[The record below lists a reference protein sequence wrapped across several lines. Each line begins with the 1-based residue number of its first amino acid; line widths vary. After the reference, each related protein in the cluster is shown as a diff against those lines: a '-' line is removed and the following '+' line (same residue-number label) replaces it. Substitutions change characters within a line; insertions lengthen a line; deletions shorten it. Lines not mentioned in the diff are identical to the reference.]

1 MAKKHNSG
9 DTIDIV
15 AREISE
21 IAVKNAHIEDRR
33 KSFITIGGCS
43 TYESGLRL
51 NEGLFQSRGHLW
63 RRPTISLVADPIE
76 KIDSRFSCLPPLFLT
91 YLVNDAKKLH
101 LQNLLETD
109 AEVLVFDITRDL
121 RSGVVALSETQFVID
136 PLEGINIL
144 EGLTPETMNQEVFD
158 KVFKGG
164 ERISFHANWARFFPL
179 WKRAFARSI
188 EILSKK
194 FSRLVLLEHYFTCK
208 VNGVPYTY
216 DFAPGAAEMANIA
229 LEKMY
234 DFARSF
240 DCVSF
245 VSLPRKL
252 FITGREAPWGGPSDT
267 HYLPEVYLLYAE
279 KTAQLLFPDRED
291 GSRAII
297 DQLFLRAAERDDLIL
312 QIQALT
318 AERDQL
324 ATDNAAFAAARDAAL
339 AERDEMRARLEGAA
353 DDTLTPRDD
362 HAPTAAENDADLV
375 EQESATIETRVIRAE
390 RDAALAEKAAA
401 VAERALALYEREA
414 MRRERDAAVVDRDRI
429 LGENAAMAAEW
440 SKEAHEKEAMRA
452 ERDKAVADAHAFA
465 ADRDRV
471 LAESAALLVE
481 RDRASGEIDEI
492 IGQLE
497 AALAHS
503 EELAAERD
511 RLRVEAEKK
520 EATTPDAAKVAAQE
534 QQRERVVRRVP
545 GRPHPQAEVEPR
557 LRGQPAQQREA
568 EQAQRRTSPPCA

>member
-1 MAKKHNSG
+1 MPA
-9 DTIDIV
+9 DT
-15 AREISE
+15 AY
-21 IAVKNAHIEDRR
+21 IEDRR
-33 KSFITIGGCS
+33 KRFITIGGCS
-43 TYESGLRL
+43 TYESGIRL

-76 KIDSRFSCLPPLFLT
+76 KIDSRFSCLPPQFLT

-362 HAPTAAENDADLV
+362 HAATAAENDADLV
-375 EQESATIETRVIRAE
+375 EQVSATIETRVIRAE

-511 RLRVEAEKK
+511 RLAAEKAALIS
-520 EATTPDAAKVAAQE
+520 ERDDARRRSLVDAQ
-534 QQRERVVRRVP
+534 
-545 GRPHPQAEVEPR
+545 
-557 LRGQPAQQREA
+557 
-568 EQAQRRTSPPCA
+568 

>member
-9 DTIDIV
+9 KNISVV
-15 AREISE
+15 ARESSE
-21 IAVKNAHIEDRR
+21 FPAEKAYVEDRR
-33 KSFITIGGCS
+33 KSFITLGGCS

-51 NEGLFQSRGHLW
+51 NEGLFRSRGHLW
-63 RRPTISLVADPIE
+63 RRPTIALVADPIE
-76 KIDSRFSCLPPLFLT
+76 KIDSRFSCLPPEFLT

-101 LQNLLETD
+101 LPNLLEMD
-109 AEVLVFDITRDL
+109 AELLIFDLTRDL

-136 PLEGINIL
+136 PLEGVHIL
-144 EGLTPETMNQEVFD
+144 EGLTPETMNQDVFD

-188 EILSKK
+188 EILSRK

-216 DFAPGAAEMANIA
+216 DFAPGAAEMANVA

-240 DCVSF
+240 DNISF
-245 VSLPRKL
+245 ISLPRKL

-279 KTAQLLFPDRED
+279 KTAQLLFPERED

-297 DQLFLRAAERDDLIL
+297 DQLFLRAAERDDLIV

-318 AERDQL
+318 EERDRL

-339 AERDEMRARLEGAA
+339 EERDEMRARLEGAA

-362 HAPTAAENDADLV
+362 HAPATAENDADFV
-375 EQESATIETRVIRAE
+375 ECESATIETRVIRAE

-414 MRRERDAAVVDRDRI
+414 MRRERDAAVADRDRI

-452 ERDKAVADAHAFA
+452 ERDAAIANAEAFAADRDRIMGENAAMAAEWSKEAHEKEAMRAERDQAVADAHAFA

-471 LAESAALLVE
+471 LAESTALLVE
-481 RDRASGEIDEI
+481 RDRASSEIDEI
-492 IGQLE
+492 IAQLE

-511 RLRVEAEKK
+511 RLAAEKAALIS
-520 EATTPDAAKVAAQE
+520 ERDDARGASLVDAQ
-534 QQRERVVRRVP
+534 
-545 GRPHPQAEVEPR
+545 
-557 LRGQPAQQREA
+557 
-568 EQAQRRTSPPCA
+568 

>member
-1 MAKKHNSG
+1 M
-9 DTIDIV
+9 
-15 AREISE
+15 
-21 IAVKNAHIEDRR
+21 
-33 KSFITIGGCS
+33 
-43 TYESGLRL
+43 
-51 NEGLFQSRGHLW
+51 W

-76 KIDSRFSCLPPLFLT
+76 KIDSRFSCLPPQFLT

-101 LQNLLETD
+101 LPNLLEID
-109 AEVLVFDITRDL
+109 AELLIFDITRDL
-121 RSGVVALSETQFVID
+121 RTGVIALSETQFVID
-136 PLEGINIL
+136 PLEGVNII
-144 EGLTPETMNQEVFD
+144 EGLTPETMNEEVFD
-158 KVFKGG
+158 KIFKGG

-188 EILSKK
+188 EILSRK

-216 DFAPGAAEMANIA
+216 DFAPGAAETANIA

-252 FITGREAPWGGPSDT
+252 FITGREVPWGGPSDT

-279 KTAQLLFPDRED
+279 KTAQLLFRDRED

-297 DQLFLRAAERDDLIL
+297 DQLFLRAAERDDLIR

-324 ATDNAAFAAARDAAL
+324 ATANAAFAGARDAAL
-339 AERDEMRARLEGAA
+339 EERDEMRAGLEGAA
-353 DDTLTPRDD
+353 DDRLTPSDD
-362 HAPTAAENDADLV
+362 HTPATTENDAAFV
-375 EQESATIETRVIRAE
+375 ERESAAIEARVIRAE
-390 RDAALAEKAAA
+390 RDAAVAEKAAA
-401 VAERALALYEREA
+401 VAERALALYEKEA
-414 MRRERDAAVVDRDRI
+414 MRRERDAALADYERIMGENVAMAAEWNKETHEKEAMRAERDAAIANAEAIAADRDRI
-429 LGENAAMAAEW
+429 MSENAAMAAEW
-440 SKEAHEKEAMRA
+440 SKEAHEKEAMRV
-452 ERDKAVADAHAFA
+452 ERDTARADAYAFA

-481 RDRASGEIDEI
+481 RDRASSEIDEI
-492 IGQLE
+492 IARLE

-503 EELAAERD
+503 EALAAERD
-511 RLRVEAEKK
+511 RLAAEKAALIS
-520 EATTPDAAKVAAQE
+520 ERDYARDALLERPVGAA
-534 QQRERVVRRVP
+534 
-545 GRPHPQAEVEPR
+545 
-557 LRGQPAQQREA
+557 
-568 EQAQRRTSPPCA
+568 